1 MDSQANRNVMVLP
14 PGKRDFSELLRAVP
28 TRPGVYLMRD
38 KLGGVLYVGKAG
50 NLRNRLR
57 SYFGKKASPYP
68 KVRGMIPKIANFE
81 FILTES
87 DEEAVL
93 LECNLIKENKPPY
106 NSRLKD
112 DKSYPFIKIDT
123 SEDFP
128 RVYITRGQA
137 GDGSLYFGPYAS
149 AYSVRRTLAL
159 LKKLFPYRSC
169 TKTITGTDARPCLDY
184 HIHRCVGPC
193 IGAVD
198 KEGYGEVIE
207 HVALFLR
214 GRTDRVA
221 KQVARQMEEAAER
234 LEFERAAVLRDQY
247 RAIEKVSAG
256 QKVLHLS
263 PDSIDAIG
271 LAIEGGEAWVEVF
284 FIREGKLVGRDNFIM
299 ASPAE
304 DEPGA
309 VITAFVKQFYSANP
323 FVPPR
328 ILTQH
333 ATVETEALES
343 WLGRKRQGKVRVYVP
358 QRGEKRK
365 LVEMVA
371 ENAVEGLEQIRV
383 RRVARGD
390 SEEGIG
396 ELQEALS
403 LPRPPNRIECYDISN
418 TRGTN
423 PVGSMVVFE
432 EGKPLPK
439 HYRRFKIK
447 SVGGIDDYS
456 MMREVLT
463 RRFKRLGKAG
473 SENGGS
479 EKDGWET
486 APDLVLIDGGKGH
499 LGAALQVF
507 LELGVE
513 SVPLASLAKENEEL
527 FVPETPEPIVLP
539 RGSKALFL
547 VQRARDEAHRFAI
560 TFHRQRRSKASASSA
575 LDGVPGIGPKR
586 RRLLLRTFGSVK
598 GIREAQADE
607 IAAVPGMTAKLAGRL
622 KEYL

>member
-1 MDSQANRNVMVLP
+1 MVSQAKRNVMVLP
-14 PGKRDFSELLRAVP
+14 PGKRDFSELLRAAP
-28 TRPGVYLMRD
+28 PRPGVYLMRD

-57 SYFGKKASPYP
+57 SYFGKKAGPDP
-68 KVRGMIPKIANFE
+68 KIRSMIPQIADFE

-128 RVYITRGQA
+128 RVYVTRDQT

-184 HIHRCVGPC
+184 HINRCVGPC

-198 KEGYGEVIE
+198 KEEYGEVIE
-207 HVALFLR
+207 HVTLFLK

-221 KQVARQMEEAAER
+221 KQVARQMTEAAER
-234 LEFERAAVLRDQY
+234 LEFERAAALRDQY
-247 RAIEKVSAG
+247 RAIEQVSAG

-263 PDSIDAIG
+263 PESIDAIG
-271 LAIEGGEAWVEVF
+271 LAREGGEAWVEVF

-309 VITAFVKQFYSANP
+309 VITAFVEQFYSASP

-333 ATVETEALES
+333 PTVETEALES
-343 WLGRKRQGKVRVYVP
+343 WLGQKRQGRVRVYVP

-371 ENAVEGLEQIRV
+371 ENATEGLEQLRV

-390 SEEGIG
+390 SEEGIA

-403 LPRPPNRIECYDISN
+403 LPRPPTRIECYDISN

-432 EGKPLPK
+432 AGKPLPK

-447 SVGGIDDYS
+447 SVDGIDDYS

-463 RRFKRLGKAG
+463 RRFKRMGK
-473 SENGGS
+473 NGGS
-479 EKDGWET
+479 GQDAWET
-486 APDLVLIDGGKGH
+486 VPDLVLIDGGRGH

-598 GIREAQADE
+598 GIREAEADE
-607 IAAVPGMTAKLAGRL
+607 IAAVPGITAKLAGRL